1 MSTELEVKIDTDI
14 EEMLK
19 SVVDK
24 QLAKRLVLFND
35 STHDMLEVLRA
46 VVKAREAGGQ
56 PCTPEAAHAIMMEA
70 HSKGQGVV
78 MSGLLENLKKA
89 QAVLEGIELRTD
101 IID

>member
-56 PCTPEAAHAIMMEA
+56 PCTPEAAYAIMMEA
-70 HSKGQGVV
+70 HTKGQGVV

-89 QAVLEGIELRTD
+89 QAVLDGIDLRTD

>member
-56 PCTPEAAHAIMMEA
+56 PCTPEAAYAIMMEA
-70 HSKGQGVV
+70 HTKGQGVV

>member
-1 MSTELEVKIDTDI
+1 MSTELEVKIDNDI

-35 STHDMLEVLRA
+35 EAHDMLEVMRQ
-46 VVKAREAGGQ
+46 VVKARLAGGQ
-56 PCTPEAAHAIMMEA
+56 PCTPEAAYVIMKEA
-70 HSKGQGVV
+70 HTKGQGVV
-78 MSGLLENLKKA
+78 MSGTVENLKKA
-89 QAVLEGIELRTD
+89 QAVLEAIELRTD